1 MINWNEID
9 TVLLDMDGTLLD
21 LYFDNYFWQE
31 YLPEK
36 WAELN
41 GMDIVSAKSRLMPRF
56 RDKEGTLSWYC
67 LDYWSGQLDV
77 DILAL
82 KSGIEYLIKPRPQ
95 SFEFLEFISSQ
106 NKSLALV
113 TNAHQDL
120 IALKFEKTGID
131 RYFNHVFCAHDF
143 GLPKEEEGFWKSLD
157 GVYPFDPRRT
167 LFIDD
172 NLTVLRSARR
182 HGIRHLLSIA
192 RPDSRKPARDCQE
205 FIAVESF
212 AQLCELETQ

>member
-1 MINWNEID
+1 MIDWKQID
-9 TVLLDMDGTLLD
+9 TVFLDMDGTLLD

-41 GMDIVSAKSRLMPRF
+41 GMDVVSAKGRLMPRF
-56 RDKEGTLSWYC
+56 RDMEGTLSWYC
-67 LDYWSGQLDV
+67 LDYWSGQLDI

-82 KSGIEYLIKPRPQ
+82 KSGIEHLIRPRPH
-95 SFEFLEFISSQ
+95 SFEFLNYIVARK
-106 NKSLALV
+106 KSLALV

-120 IALKFEKTGID
+120 IALKFDKTGIG
-131 RYFNHVFCAHDF
+131 RYFNYVFCAHEF
-143 GLPKEEEGFWKSLD
+143 GLPKEEDGFWKTLG
-157 GVYPFDPRRT
+157 GVHPFDPRRT

-182 HGIRHLLSIA
+182 YGIRHLLAIA

-205 FIAVESF
+205 FTAIESF
-212 AQLCELETQ
+212 AQLCQPETQ